1 MAALAPLSTIIALAR
16 AGSLEHA
23 WYQFAAAGYDRRE
36 DDPAAL
42 NVKGRL
48 LKDRALR
55 SRGEERRRLYLESAA
70 AYRRSAELQ
79 PGTYP
84 LINAA
89 TLSLLSGDS
98 AQAAEIAREVLERIE
113 REPDE
118 PETPYW
124 RGATIA
130 EALLLLGR
138 FEDAKT
144 ALAGAIAAA
153 PRAWEDHASTLR
165 QFILIHD
172 ELGADAAWL
181 DILRPPRSL
190 SYSGSAVTGGAAAEN
205 ESRRRVAELIVRE
218 RVGFVFGGLCAGAEI
233 VTAEAALEA
242 RAEVHLVLPG
252 GAETFARA
260 CVEPAGPGWR
270 GRFDAIVGAAE
281 SLHMVRPIGTPPGPE
296 MLVLSE

>member
-1 MAALAPLSTIIALAR
+1 MVSSVPLSTIIALAR

-23 WYQFAAAGYDRRE
+23 WYQFAAAAYDRRD

-55 SRGEERRRLYLESAA
+55 ARGEERRRLYLESAA

-89 TLSLLSGDS
+89 TLSFLAGDR
-98 AQAAEIAREVLERIE
+98 AEAAESAGEVLERIE

-138 FEDAKT
+138 
-144 ALAGAIAAA
+144 
-153 PRAWEDHASTLR
+153 
-165 QFILIHD
+165 
-172 ELGADAAWL
+172 
-181 DILRPPRSL
+181 
-190 SYSGSAVTGGAAAEN
+190 
-205 ESRRRVAELIVRE
+205 
-218 RVGFVFGGLCAGAEI
+218 
-233 VTAEAALEA
+233 
-242 RAEVHLVLPG
+242 
-252 GAETFARA
+252 
-260 CVEPAGPGWR
+260 
-270 GRFDAIVGAAE
+270 
-281 SLHMVRPIGTPPGPE
+281 
-296 MLVLSE
+296 